1 MADKF
6 EREIDEILSK
16 IHDFPQ
22 RPAAPRRAGNR
33 IAQRIGGVQRSLA
46 VRFSRISVS
55 QVMLTA
61 MGLMVLSYF
70 FKAALAELW
79 VYGLILGLILFFTAF
94 ALSLRPGGRSPG
106 GSEPYFRGQP
116 RSYYTRANNSQM
128 YARIRAWWRQQRRP
142 RR

>member
-22 RPAAPRRAGNR
+22 RPPASRRAGSRVAKR
-33 IAQRIGGVQRSLA
+33 ITGLQRNLA
-46 VRFSRISVS
+46 VRLSRISAS

-61 MGLMVLSYF
+61 VGLMVFCYF
-70 FKAALAELW
+70 FKPLGEFSI
-79 VYGLILGLILFFTAF
+79 YGLILGLILFFTAS
-94 ALSLRPGGRSPG
+94 ALSLRSGGRSG
-106 GSEPYFRGQP
+106 RSEPYFRGKP
-116 RSYYTRANNSQM
+116 RSYYTAGSGAALM
-128 YARIRAWWRQQRRP
+128 DRIRSWWQQQRRG

>member
-22 RPAAPRRAGNR
+22 RPPASRRAGNR
-33 IAQRIGGVQRSLA
+33 LAQRITGLQRSLA
-46 VRFSRISVS
+46 VRLSRISVS

-61 MGLMVLSYF
+61 MGLMVFSYF
-70 FKAALAELW
+70 FKAALGELW

-94 ALSLRPGGRSPG
+94 ALSLRPGAGAGR
-106 GSEPYFRGQP
+106 SEPYFR
-116 RSYYTRANNSQM
+116 
-128 YARIRAWWRQQRRP
+128 
-142 RR
+142 

>member
-22 RPAAPRRAGNR
+22 RPPASRRVGNR
-33 IAQRIGGVQRSLA
+33 LAQRITGLQRSLT
-46 VRFSRISVS
+46 VRLSRISVS

-61 MGLMVLSYF
+61 LGLMVFSYF
-70 FKAALAELW
+70 FKAALGELW

-94 ALSLRPGGRSPG
+94 ALSLRSGGGAGR
-106 GSEPYFRGQP
+106 SEPYFRGQP
-116 RSYYTRANNSQM
+116 RSFYTAGNTAALM
-128 YARIRAWWRQQRRP
+128 DRIKAWWRQQRRGH
-142 RR
+142 R